1 MYRCQYRK
9 KYMKSIINI
18 FDGHIFEEQ
27 KVIGKSSIQR
37 AIRVINPS
45 IKGRKLLSDASEIL
59 KQCLEDT
66 YYETMY
72 TSIKG
77 LSDVIL
83 EFVDDVDEDLTEDII
98 IVRLALGRPIKG
110 KTKSDEQWIEEIK
123 SRYE

>member
-1 MYRCQYRK
+1 
-9 KYMKSIINI
+9 MKSIINI

-45 IKGRKLLSDASEIL
+45 IKGRELLSDASEIL